1 MWSSRDGGR
10 ALLIAQ
16 TRAAG
21 SDIDAQ
27 QAACQAIRRAFAA
40 SLATI
45 PAAERRGTALLMS
58 GPPVFAVASRAII
71 KSEVVRLSSIS
82 AALIVVLL
90 LAVYRSLPALLLTLV
105 PVASGARA

>member
-1 MWSSRDGGR
+1 MIRRPPRSTLFPYTTLFRS
-10 ALLIAQ
+10 
-16 TRAAG
+16 
-21 SDIDAQ
+21 Q
-27 QAACQAIRRAFAA
+27 QAACEAIRRAFAA
-40 SLATI
+40 VV
-45 PAAERRGTALLMS
+45 AALPVGQGGALRLLMS

-105 PVASGARA
+105 QIGRASCRERV